1 MWSVRSVVRWAAI
14 GIALTTG
21 GTREAGATEPMP
33 ERASRLDAPG
43 RNTASEDSAESLVLN
58 PANLGFLPA
67 AELRWTG
74 VRCPDTQKVNCGHAF
89 DLASPLLFGFST
101 GLRVDYVIPPSPSG
115 FPFNGADYAWITWG
129 LAYRLSDSFSVGTS
143 LQRSYSANAFTDGM
157 FGISAAVSFRPDP
170 HFGLALVAHDFNG
183 PRESPLGPGGSAI
196 LDRSF
201 VLSAAFR
208 PTGRRGLEL
217 GLDVACLDDVTP
229 GDHCANGGGTYEPR
243 ATLGVDIPGVGR
255 ARGDVQV
262 VHLGNDAQRG
272 VVATAG
278 LELALGGLFRGLS
291 AGGGALFGGGLGG
304 STNVGEY
311 LTASI
316 SAYSSPDTYK
326 LKHAVAFRIESTP
339 SIRRHTALLR
349 KLWKVA
355 DDPDVAGVALILRA
369 EPADSY
375 AHAEELADAIR
386 VLRARKKKVLCSW
399 EDAGAKALY
408 VCANAD
414 RIVVNPAGGLR
425 YAGLRM
431 QYIYLAGLLKKL
443 GINAEFIRISDH
455 KSAPEQFTNEH
466 ASDTARA
473 DHEDLLREHEE
484 VFTKDVALGRK
495 MSEER
500 VRQATARGPFI
511 ASEAR
516 EAGLLD
522 GTAFDDELDRA
533 MRELLGGKTDHNPG
547 VAKSDFDSISVEK
560 YADETVAPTM
570 FGNPPKIAILYIEGD
585 MVDGRSSHIPLVDL
599 DFTGSYSVV
608 DTIKAVRD
616 DASIKSVVLRIESP
630 GGSSM
635 AADVIWRAVEQLAQK
650 KPVVVSMG
658 SVAASGGYYVASP
671 ARTIYALPLTITGSI
686 GIFYGKADVSGL
698 LQKIGVTVDTY
709 RTSPRADAESIFRP
723 FTEDEQKALSLKI
736 HQFYDTFLDRVSRGR
751 HMSKE
756 EVDRVGEGRV
766 WTGQEAL
773 DHHLVDRLG
782 GLREALDE
790 ARRVANLPYDAPI
803 VELPKP
809 EMTFLD
815 MALNLVGLGPNTK
828 TVVDGL
834 PVAVKDVARA
844 IAPMIVYAA
853 DVPLARMEWV
863 DLGE

>member
-1 MWSVRSVVRWAAI
+1 MWSVRGVVRWTGV
-14 GIALTTG
+14 GIAWTVCS
-21 GTREAGATEPMP
+21 AGDARAAEPMP
-33 ERASRLDAPG
+33 ERASRLDSPG

-67 AELRWTG
+67 PELRWTG

-89 DLASPLLFGFST
+89 DLASPLLLGLST
-101 GLRVDYVIPPSPSG
+101 GLRVDYVMPPPSAG

-129 LAYRLSDSFSVGTS
+129 LAYRAADWLSVGTS
-143 LQRSYSANAFTDGM
+143 LQRSYSSNAFTDGM
-157 FGISAAVSFRPDP
+157 FGISAALSFRPDP

-183 PRESPLGPGGSAI
+183 PRAAPLGPGGSAI

-229 GDHCANGGGTYEPR
+229 GDHCLEGGGTYEPR
-243 ATLGVDIPGVGR
+243 ATLGIDIPGVGR

-272 VVATAG
+272 VVGTAG
-278 LELALGGLFRGLS
+278 LEFAFMGLT
-291 AGGGALFGGGLGG
+291 AGGGGVFGSGLGG
-304 STNVGEY
+304 STDVGEY
-311 LTASI
+311 ATASI
-316 SAYSSPDTYK
+316 SGYANPGLYK
-326 LKHAVAFRIESTP
+326 IKHAVTFRIESTP
-339 SIRRHTALLR
+339 GVRRHTSLLR

-355 DDPDVAGVALILRA
+355 DDPDVAGVTLILRA

-466 ASDTARA
+466 ASETARA

-484 VFTKDVALGRK
+484 VFTKDVAVGRK

-500 VRQATARGPFI
+500 VRQATAKGPFI

-533 MRELLGGKTDHNPG
+533 MRELIGEK
-547 VAKSDFDSISVEK
+547 VSVDK
-560 YADETVAPTM
+560 YSDETVAPAM
-570 FGNPPKIAILYIEGD
+570 FGNASKVAILYIEGD
-585 MVDGRSSHIPLVDL
+585 MVDGRSTHIPLLDL

-608 DTIKAVRD
+608 DTLKAVAD

-635 AADVIWRAVEQLAQK
+635 AADVIWRAVEQLAKK

-671 ARTIYALPLTITGSI
+671 AKTIYALPLTITGSI

-709 RTSPRADAESIFRP
+709 RTTPRADAESIFRP
-723 FTEDEQKALSLKI
+723 FTEDEQKALSVKI

-773 DHHLVDRLG
+773 DHHLVDHLG

-790 ARRVANLPYDAPI
+790 ARRLGNLPYDAPI

-809 EMTFLD
+809 EQTLLD
-815 MALNLVGLGPNTK
+815 MALNLVGLGPNNAK
-828 TVVDGL
+828 TLVDGL
-834 PVAVKDVARA
+834 PVAVKDIARA
-844 IAPMIVYAA
+844 IAPMMVYAP

-863 DLGE
+863 ELAE

>member
-1 MWSVRSVVRWAAI
+1 MRRRSAGHGGCTSSVRSVVHWTAI
-14 GIALTTG
+14 GVAVTAWG
-21 GTREAGATEPMP
+21 AREAAASEPMP

-67 AELRWTG
+67 VELRWTG
-74 VRCPDTQKVNCGHAF
+74 VRCPDTQKVNCGHSF
-89 DLASPLLFGFST
+89 DLASPLLFGLST
-101 GLRVDYVIPPSPSG
+101 GLRVDYVMPPSSSA
-115 FPFNGADYAWITWG
+115 FPFNRANYAWITWG
-129 LAYRLSDSFSVGTS
+129 LAYRFSDSFSVGTS
-143 LQRSYSANAFTDGM
+143 LQRSYSSSPYTDGL

-183 PRESPLGPGGSAI
+183 PGEAALEPDGSAI

-217 GLDVACLDDVTP
+217 GLDVVCLDGVTP
-229 GDHCANGGGTYEPR
+229 GDHCLNGAGTYEPR

-262 VHLGNDAQRG
+262 VHLGNDAERG

-278 LELALGGLFRGLS
+278 LELALGGLWSGLT
-291 AGGGALFGGGLGG
+291 AGGGALFGSGLGSG
-304 STNVGEY
+304 ADVGEY

-316 SAYSSPDTYK
+316 SAYATPDTYK
-326 LKHAVAFRIESTP
+326 RRHAVTFRIESTP
-339 SIRRHTALLR
+339 GVRRHTALLR

-355 DDPDVAGVALILRA
+355 DDPDVAGVTLILRA
-369 EPADSY
+369 EPAESY

-414 RIVVNPAGGLR
+414 RIVINPAGTLR
-425 YAGLRM
+425 YAGLSM
-431 QYIYLAGLLKKL
+431 QYVYLAGLLKKL
-443 GINAEFIRISDH
+443 GINAEFIRVSDH

-466 ASDTARA
+466 ASETARA

-484 VFTKDVALGRK
+484 VFTKDVAVGRK
-495 MSEER
+495 LSEEN
-500 VRQATARGPFI
+500 VRQAAAKGPFI
-511 ASEAR
+511 PSEAR
-516 EAGLLD
+516 EAGLVD

-533 MRELLGGKTDHNPG
+533 MQDLVGQK
-547 VAKSDFDSISVEK
+547 VSVEK
-560 YADETVAPTM
+560 YSDETVAPTM
-570 FGNPPKIAILYIEGD
+570 FGNPSKVAIVYIEGD

-599 DFTGSYSVV
+599 DFTGSYSVA
-608 DTIKAVRD
+608 DTLKAVKD

-635 AADVIWRAVEQLAQK
+635 AADVIWRAVEQLAKK
-650 KPVVVSMG
+650 KPVIVSMG

-671 ARTIYALPLTITGSI
+671 AKTIYALPLTVTGSI
-686 GIFYGKADVSGL
+686 GVYYGKADVSGL
-698 LQKIGVTVDTY
+698 LQKIGVSVDTY
-709 RTSPRADAESIFRP
+709 RTTSRADAESIFRP
-723 FTEDEQKALSLKI
+723 FTEDEQKALAIKI
-736 HQFYDTFLDRVSRGR
+736 RQFYDTFLDRVSQGR

-782 GLREALDE
+782 GLREALEE
-790 ARRVANLPYDAPI
+790 ARSLANLPYDAPI

-809 EMTFLD
+809 EQTLLD
-815 MALNLVGLGPNTK
+815 MALNLVGLGPKTK
-828 TVVDGL
+828 TFVDVL
-834 PVAVKDVARA
+834 PIAVKDMARA
-844 IAPMIVYAA
+844 IAPMVMYAP
-853 DVPLARMEWV
+853 DVPLARLEWV
-863 DLGE
+863 ELGE

>member
-1 MWSVRSVVRWAAI
+1 MRLANDPGQRLRSTRRVARWTAI
-14 GIALTTG
+14 AIALATG
-21 GTREAGATEPMP
+21 GTRDAAASEPLP
-33 ERASRLDAPG
+33 ARASRLDSPG
-43 RNTASEDSAESLVLN
+43 RNTASEDSAEALVLN

-67 AELRWTG
+67 PELRWTG

-89 DLASPLLFGFST
+89 DLASPLLFGLST
-101 GLRVDYVIPPSPSG
+101 GLRVDYVMPPSSAS
-115 FPFNGADYAWITWG
+115 FPFNLAEYAWITWG
-129 LAYRLSDSFSVGTS
+129 LAYRLSDTFSVGTS
-143 LQRSYSANAFTDGM
+143 LQRSYSSNPFTDGL

-183 PRESPLGPGGSAI
+183 PRETPLGPNGGAV

-208 PTGRRGLEL
+208 PTGRRGLEI
-217 GLDVACLDDVTP
+217 GLDVACLDDITP
-229 GDHCANGGGTYEPR
+229 GDHCLSGGGTYEPR
-243 ATLGVDIPGVGR
+243 ASLGIDIPGVGR

-272 VVATAG
+272 VVGTAG
-278 LELALGGLFRGLS
+278 LEFALDGFT
-291 AGGGALFGGGLGG
+291 AGGGALFGSGLGG
-304 STNVGEY
+304 STDVGEY
-311 LTASI
+311 ATASI
-316 SAYSSPDTYK
+316 SAYANPGIYK
-326 LKHAVAFRIESTP
+326 LKHAVTFRIESTP
-339 SIRRHTALLR
+339 GVRRHTALLR

-355 DDPDVAGVALILRA
+355 DDPDVAGVTLILRA

-399 EDAGAKALY
+399 EDAGPKSLY

-414 RIVVNPAGGLR
+414 RIVINPAGGLR
-425 YAGLRM
+425 YMGLRM
-431 QYIYLAGLLKKL
+431 EYIYLAGLLKKL

-466 ASDTARA
+466 ASETARA

-484 VFTKDVALGRK
+484 VFTKDVANGRK
-495 MSEER
+495 LTEER
-500 VRQATARGPFI
+500 VRQAAAKGPFI

-516 EAGLLD
+516 AAGLLD
-522 GTAFDDELDRA
+522 GTAFDDELDRT
-533 MRELLGGKTDHNPG
+533 MQELVGQK
-547 VAKSDFDSISVEK
+547 ISVEK
-560 YADETVAPTM
+560 YSDETVAPTM
-570 FGNPPKIAILYIEGD
+570 FGSPSKVAIVYVEGD
-585 MVDGRSSHIPLVDL
+585 MVDGRSTHIPLLDL

-608 DTIKAVRD
+608 DTIKTVKD

-635 AADVIWRAVEQLAQK
+635 AADVMWRAIEQLAQK
-650 KPVVVSMG
+650 KPVIVSMG
-658 SVAASGGYYVASP
+658 SVAASGGYYIASP
-671 ARTIYALPLTITGSI
+671 AKTIYALPLTITGSI
-686 GIFYGKADVSGL
+686 GVFYGKADVSGL

-709 RTSPRADAESIFRP
+709 RTTPRADADSIFRP
-723 FTEDEQKALSLKI
+723 FTEDEQKALSTKI

-773 DHHLVDRLG
+773 DHRLVDRLG
-782 GLREALDE
+782 GLREALEE
-790 ARRVANLPYDAPI
+790 ARRLGNLPYDAPI

-809 EMTFLD
+809 EQTLLD
-815 MALNLVGLGPNTK
+815 MALNWVGLGPSRTL
-828 TVVDGL
+828 VDSL
-834 PVAVKDVARA
+834 PVAVKDIARA
-844 IAPMIVYAA
+844 IAPMAVYAK

-863 DLGE
+863 NLGQ